1 MGSAL
6 IVYWTGWPYVAY
18 IAIAIFAGLLVYA
31 FFYLTSKVD
40 NIFTA
45 KSIKSGLWVP
55 LFILALL
62 VLSYLGETTYG
73 GIGVFP
79 FPTDFIVVIIVSLIF
94 YAISVVSA
102 TKTEEIEQMIALGSQ
117 YVKAEEFTVSG
128 GSEGESKD
136 Q

>member
-1 MGSAL
+1 M
-6 IVYWTGWPYVAY
+6 
-18 IAIAIFAGLLVYA
+18 
-31 FFYLTSKVD
+31 
-40 NIFTA
+40 
-45 KSIKSGLWVP
+45 
-55 LFILALL
+55 
-62 VLSYLGETTYG
+62 
-73 GIGVFP
+73 FP